1 MPPGGSSRGSKG
13 EWGRGRSGKGGKSTW
28 NSHQNR
34 TWARDGDRGERPTN
48 AQERNPTNQLS
59 DRPRT
64 EATSKEERLRAALQ
78 SSSLLQRKDTQE
90 LVPGVPD
97 LSQATGNEERLQALK
112 RQLEQSEFVKKRAAQ
127 ESSSSRAMGGSTA
140 ATDAPASGEKA
151 ESGQSAKQALTP
163 RSGSSEV
170 LLDLTGD
177 SLPSPSLPAAEPEV
191 GAPDKMKMR
200 AARFAKVGTPVP
212 AAVASTSAVASAPAS
227 VPRTASPVADEPA
240 EGARVKGGG
249 MPARA
254 PVPARPAPV
263 RPPVPATTEAAAP
276 APAEEPVVPAEGA
289 KVKAGAAPARFVVPP
304 GPLKPGAVKPLA
316 AAPPKALRAPEAKAP
331 PATSPTPSPLGSK
344 QLPATPRAPVA
355 SLQQPLGDRSKEP
368 LFARLVK
375 QLPKERKRPRLALGE
390 VELWEAEL
398 SFLTQWKTQ
407 HLKAAA
413 GAPRKRPRLAAG
425 EMKLFEA
432 ELLNLETWWRTTFS
446 AAVKG

>member
-1 MPPGGSSRGSKG
+1 MPPGGSSRGKG
-13 EWGRGRSGKGGKSTW
+13 EWSRGRGGKGGKSTW

-48 AQERNPTNQLS
+48 AQERNPTNQLP

-112 RQLEQSEFVKKRAAQ
+112 RQLQESEFVKKRAAQ
-127 ESSSSRAMGGSTA
+127 DSSSSRTLGGSA
-140 ATDAPASGEKA
+140 AAADAPASGDKA
-151 ESGQSAKQALTP
+151 ESGLGAKQALTP

-212 AAVASTSAVASAPAS
+212 AAGATSSAASAPAS
-227 VPRTASPVADEPA
+227 VLRTASPVADEPA

-254 PVPARPAPV
+254 PVPV
-263 RPPVPATTEAAAP
+263 RPPPARPSVPAATEAAAP
-276 APAEEPVVPAEGA
+276 APAGAEEPVVPAEGA
-289 KVKAGAAPARFVVPP
+289 RVKAGAAPTRSVVPP
-304 GPLKPGAVKPLA
+304 GPLKPGAVKPPA

-331 PATSPTPSPLGSK
+331 PATSPTPSPPGSK
-344 QLPATPRAPVA
+344 LPATPRASVA
-355 SLQQPLGDRSKEP
+355 SPQQPLGDRSKEP

-375 QLPKERKRPRLALGE
+375 QLPKERKRPRLTLGE
-390 VELWEAEL
+390 VELWEAEM
-398 SFLTQWKTQ
+398 SFLTQWKAE

-413 GAPRKRPRLAAG
+413 VAPRKRPRLAAG
-425 EMKLFEA
+425 EMKLFED
-432 ELLNLETWWRTTFS
+432 ELLNLETWWKTTFS
-446 AAVKG
+446 PAVKG